1 MVVNTKIQDFI
12 ERAQTRGTSE
22 QSIIGMLEAQGWPEK
37 EIYAAIASFY
47 EQTTGLAVPR
57 RKGTETPAKDA
68 FFYLLIFSTL
78 ATWTIGLGALAFN
91 LIDRWLADNLFST
104 PYDQGYDMYAT
115 AAAMAAVIVAFP
127 IYLSVSRSVLRAET
141 SHPEKLASGVRKW
154 LTYMAL
160 VIAAGI
166 FICDLI
172 TALTFFLRGEI
183 TSRFLAKASVVLL
196 ISSGVFFYYFAGVKK
211 SEVAEP
217 GSHPRR
223 DTLFSGLASMVVIG
237 MIVLGFFYIGPPSTQ
252 RTLRAD
258 RRRIQDVYQLST
270 RINTAWNSNE
280 HQLPGHLDELSNVA
294 LADPITRSAYE
305 YHVVEGTHYQ
315 LCATFAMSSAQNQ
328 AVVGSGVWSHPAG
341 HYCFSLD
348 AARTADYPNMY
359 SPD

>member
-1 MVVNTKIQDFI
+1 MVVNAKIQDFI
-12 ERAQTRGTSE
+12 ERAQACGASD
-22 QSIIGMLEAQGWPEK
+22 QSVVGMLKAQGWSEK
-37 EIYAAIASFY
+37 EIYAAIAAHY
-47 EQTTGLAVPR
+47 EQTTGLEVPL
-57 RKGTETPAKDA
+57 RKGAETPAKDA
-68 FFYLLIFSTL
+68 FFYLLVFSTL

-91 LIDRWLADNLFST
+91 LIDWWLADSLFST
-104 PYDQGYDMYAT
+104 PYQGYDMYTT
-115 AAAMAAVIVAFP
+115 AASMAAVIVAFP
-127 IYLSVSRSVLRAET
+127 IYLLVSRAVLRAET
-141 SHPEKLASGVRKW
+141 LHREKLASGVRKW

-196 ISSGVFFYYFAGVKK
+196 ISSGVFSYYFTGVKK

-217 GSHPRR
+217 TSHLRR
-223 DTLFSGLASMVVIG
+223 DALFAGLASIVVIG

-258 RRRIQDVYQLST
+258 RRRVQDIYQLAT
-270 RINTAWNSNE
+270 AINTAWNSNG
-280 HQLPGHLDELSNVA
+280 HRLPGRLDELSNVA

-305 YHVVEGTHYQ
+305 YHAREGSQYQ
-315 LCATFAMSSAQNQ
+315 LCAAFAMSSAPIH
-328 AVVGSGVWSHPAG
+328 AASGSGLWSHPAG
-341 HYCFSLD
+341 RYCFPLD
-348 AARTADYPNMY
+348 ASRVPDFPNLY